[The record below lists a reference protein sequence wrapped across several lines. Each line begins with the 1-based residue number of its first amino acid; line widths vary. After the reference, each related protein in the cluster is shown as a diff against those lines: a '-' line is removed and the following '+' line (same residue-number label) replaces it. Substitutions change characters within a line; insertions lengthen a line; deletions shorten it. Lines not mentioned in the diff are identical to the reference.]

1 MQLVGRVLVV
11 SDWDADGAVASALAY
26 YSQGIACR
34 YPLEECCK
42 VDLKP
47 VEPSNIYALLSRL
60 SESYEAVM
68 FLDIPFLSK
77 VAGLFK
83 VLRERFSVGRLIYID
98 HHLSTLNSE
107 SELRKLCD
115 EVHVSLEATSTILY
129 GVLLSKG
136 VKVHEKLKMFTTVVS
151 YMDRGLRAPSELLQ
165 LLKLASVISKTL
177 NVKRDP
183 ELYEKIVM
191 WLVDPFPSSPPFSA
205 LELKM
210 LEKKVKE
217 VDEELNRVVMDLA
230 ITGKNIGYLKFIDA
244 SSYWKKR
251 GATSLVLRLG
261 RLLKSPVAVVFKG
274 EKGRILIVKAS
285 RGRAYRIAKYFIG
298 EGLAEDIA
306 GHPNLAI
313 VKLVKEAPDKL
324 IEDAL
329 RKACYYT

>member
-1 MQLVGRVLVV
+1 MQLTGRVLVI
-11 SDWDADGAVASALAY
+11 SDWDADGVISSALAY
-26 YSQGIACR
+26 YSQSIACK
-34 YPLEECCK
+34 YPVEECRK

-47 VEPSNIYALLSRL
+47 IEPSNAHALLSRL
-60 SESYEAVM
+60 NESYEAVM

-77 VAGLFK
+77 VADLFK
-83 VLRERFSVGRLIYID
+83 VLREHFSVGRLIYID
-98 HHLSTLNSE
+98 HHVSTLSSE

-115 EVHVSLEATSTILY
+115 EIHVSLEATSIILY
-129 GVLLSKG
+129 KVLLSRG
-136 VKVHEKLKMFTTVVS
+136 VKVHEKLKMLTTVVS
-151 YMDRGLRAPSELLQ
+151 YMDRGLRAPNELLQ
-165 LLKLASVISKTL
+165 LLKLASTISKIL
-177 NVKRDP
+177 NVKRDS

-191 WLVDPFPSSPPFSA
+191 WLVDPFPSPPPFST

-210 LEKKVKE
+210 LERKVKE
-217 VDEELNRVVMDLA
+217 IDEELNRVVMDLA

-244 SSYWKKR
+244 SNYWKER

-261 RLLKSPVAVVFKG
+261 RLLKSPVAVVFRG
-274 EKGRILIVKAS
+274 GRGKILIVKAS

-313 VKLVKEAPDKL
+313 IKLGKEASDKL

>member
-1 MQLVGRVLVV
+1 MTRRVLVI
-11 SDWDADGAVASALAY
+11 SDWDADGVVASALAY
-26 YSQGIACR
+26 YSQSVACK
-34 YPLEECCK
+34 YPVDECCK

-83 VLRERFSVGRLIYID
+83 MLREHFNVNRLIYID
-98 HHLSTLNSE
+98 HHISTLNFE

-115 EVHVSLEATSTILY
+115 EIHVSLEATSTILHR
-129 GVLLSKG
+129 VLLSRG
-136 VKVHEKLKMFTTVVS
+136 IRVHEKLKMFTTVIS
-151 YMDRGLRAPSELLQ
+151 YMDRGLRVPNELLQ
-165 LLKLASVISKTL
+165 LLKLASNISKILTI
-177 NVKRDP
+177 KRDP
-183 ELYEKIVM
+183 ELYEKIVV
-191 WLVDPFPSSPPFSA
+191 WLVDSFPSPPPFST
-205 LELKM
+205 LELRM
-210 LEKKVKE
+210 LERKVRE

-244 SSYWKKR
+244 SNYWKRR

-261 RLLKSPVAVVFKG
+261 RLLKSPVAVVFRG
-274 EKGRILIVKAS
+274 ERGKILIVKAS
-285 RGRAYRIAKYFIG
+285 HSRAYRIAKYFIG

-313 VKLVKEAPDKL
+313 IKLSKEASDKL

-329 RKACYYT
+329 RKACYYV